1 MKGGQSCGTGGTR
14 YDVQRVSPR
23 HAVTNLRSWG
33 EVVVAQIC
41 GRPYTH
47 SAQTPGAPAWAGD
60 DIGRRDAL
68 LWLKEKHDEVERR
81 HDINEAMEVSIIFL
95 VAIEVV
101 FSVLDFIRHSGTKCP

>member
-1 MKGGQSCGTGGTR
+1 M
-14 YDVQRVSPR
+14 
-23 HAVTNLRSWG
+23 
-33 EVVVAQIC
+33 
-41 GRPYTH
+41 
-47 SAQTPGAPAWAGD
+47 
-60 DIGRRDAL
+60 